1 MQTHLGR
8 IHLVIGLL
16 ALLAFVLTGQYMD
29 RWHAHL
35 DGMPDG
41 PRLMYRS
48 AHIYVLYGA
57 LINLAL
63 GAYMQPSM
71 RQPARGLQWIGSLIL
86 LAVPLLLLVS
96 FLVESANDPLRR
108 PIAVAGIY
116 LSLLG
121 VALHVFSSR
130 ASSRD

>member
-1 MQTHLGR
+1 MAHLAR
-8 IHLVIGLL
+8 IHMLVGLL
-16 ALLAFVLTGQYMD
+16 AFIAFVLTGQYMD
-29 RWHAHL
+29 RWLAHL

-48 AHIYVLYGA
+48 VHIYVLYGA
-57 LINLAL
+57 LLNLL
-63 GAYMQPSM
+63 VGAYLRPAMQ
-71 RQPARGLQWIGSLIL
+71 QPARALQLIGSLIL
-86 LAVPLLLLVS
+86 LAVPALLLVS
-96 FLVESANDPLRR
+96 FFVESANDPLHR

-130 ASSRD
+130 ASRTD